1 MHAHGVDIFNGT
13 DNDHVVHVVPHDF
26 EFEFFPADEGFLDQV
41 HFDITAI
48 ERIMPHR
55 YPFLLVDRILDLVP
69 GEKVVAMKN
78 VTINEPFFQG
88 HFPGYPVMPG
98 VMITEAMAQTAGI
111 ASGRTHGMSDVGIL
125 ASINNVKFKKPVFPG
140 DLLVM
145 EGTIDSI
152 RMNVI
157 KAKTKAFV
165 DDELVASATFTNPPI
180 FAPLT

>member
-1 MHAHGVDIFNGT
+1 MDSQDRKDIPKLE
-13 DNDHVVHVVPHDF
+13 D
-26 EFEFFPADEGFLDQV
+26 
-41 HFDITAI
+41 
-48 ERIMPHR
+48 IMPHR
-55 YPFLLVDRILDLVP
+55 YPFMMVDKILERRP
-69 GEKVVAMKN
+69 GEYAKCIKN
-78 VTINEPFFQG
+78 VSNTEPYFQG

-140 DLLVM
+140 DVLVM
-145 EGTIDSI
+145 EGFIDSI

-165 DDELVASATFTNPPI
+165 NDELVASATFTIVIIPGVFNSESI
-180 FAPLT
+180 

>member
-1 MHAHGVDIFNGT
+1 MDNQDRKDI
-13 DNDHVVHVVPHDF
+13 PK
-26 EFEFFPADEGFLDQV
+26 
-41 HFDITAI
+41 I
-48 ERIMPHR
+48 EDIMPHR
-55 YPFLLVDRILDLVP
+55 YPFMMVDKILERRP
-69 GEKVVAMKN
+69 GEYAKCIKN
-78 VTINEPFFQG
+78 VSHNEPFFQG

-140 DLLVM
+140 DILVM

-165 DDELVASATFTNPPI
+165 DDEFVASATFTIVIIPGVFNSESI
-180 FAPLT
+180 